1 MTYSIADPQSGP
13 DPDSEGGRI
22 TNTGDIMQCPLD
34 WLSLSEFCCRSMAEE
49 QWI

>member
-22 TNTGDIMQCPLD
+22 MNTGNIMQCPPDL
-34 WLSLSEFCCRSMAEE
+34 LSISKLCCRSIA
-49 QWI
+49 